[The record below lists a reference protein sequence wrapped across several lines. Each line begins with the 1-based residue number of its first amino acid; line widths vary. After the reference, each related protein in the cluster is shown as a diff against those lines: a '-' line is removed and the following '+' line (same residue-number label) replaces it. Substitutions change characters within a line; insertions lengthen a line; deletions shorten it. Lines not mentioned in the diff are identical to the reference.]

1 MDEEYDAVVLGTG
14 LTECIISGLL
24 SVDGKKVGT
33 SVSVSPARG
42 TSRANAQACVR
53 YHSNSRPADCPSRED
68 SVALQQQGAG
78 KSSFTLEQLV
88 F

>member
-33 SVSVSPARG
+33 VGLPTQLQHKKSVYQIR
-42 TSRANAQACVR
+42 
-53 YHSNSRPADCPSRED
+53 NSSLLNFE
-68 SVALQQQGAG
+68 
-78 KSSFTLEQLV
+78 
-88 F
+88 